1 MLTLHKQLVKNIS
14 KKIGLSMDELNKLD
28 PREIATYFEKKDNK
42 KLSFRSEFP
51 FIGRGN
57 VLRDGIV
64 TSTMINKDIDRILGL

>member
-42 KLSFRSEFP
+42 KLSFHSEFP
-51 FIGRGN
+51 FVGRGN

-64 TSTMINKDIDRILGL
+64 TSAMINKDIDRILGL